1 MSDNRMNT
9 EERMEDTTLG
19 ILHIRR
25 NTRAVRM
32 TFRPAEDGL
41 LITAPVRASV
51 ADIRKSVEQ
60 MRPRL
65 EKMMQKFESRRT
77 EITPE
82 FRIENEFFTF
92 YSQPDERKTPVARH
106 TENGVVCLYPP
117 GYSFQNEVFRKWI
130 VGQIE
135 NALRR
140 IATREFAPR
149 LATLAAQR
157 GLKYGRL
164 SITKAKGRWG
174 SCSTRRHIS
183 LSLYLVL
190 LPRHLQDYVMQH
202 ELTHLLEMNH
212 SPRFHARLDEALG
225 GREQDCL
232 RELKQFH
239 IPF

>member
-1 MSDNRMNT
+1 MRMGDLL
-9 EERMEDTTLG
+9 EDATLG

-25 NTRAVRM
+25 NARAVRM

-51 ADIRKSVEQ
+51 ADIRKSVEK

-65 EKMMQKFESRRT
+65 EKMMQKFEDRRT
-77 EITPE
+77 EITPD

-106 TENGVVCLYPP
+106 TENGVVCLYPQDF
-117 GYSFQNEVFRKWI
+117 SFQNSVFRKWI

-135 NALRR
+135 ASLRR
-140 IATREFAPR
+140 IAAREFAPR
-149 LATLAAQR
+149 LAALAAQR
-157 GLKYGRL
+157 GLKYEWL

-174 SCSTRRHIS
+174 SCSTRHHIS

-190 LPRHLQDYVMQH
+190 LPRHLQDYVMHH

-232 RELKQFH
+232 RELKRFH